1 MKELLILVSKKGK
14 KKQQLVDFLNKDMEG
29 KVKTTLGK
37 FSDLTIKL
45 DGKKPEVK
53 IDGKDITDFSLV
65 YYRRATDFLSLAG
78 TLSIC
83 LDLLGVDFVDTTFRD
98 IGPAGSKLTS
108 LTKLSLAGLP
118 IMPSFFCDREKIE
131 DHADFI
137 ISEYGF
143 PIVAKELARH
153 RGRGIYLLKTKKDF
167 EFWRETN
174 VEDQF
179 IFQSFYPNEK
189 EYRLLVLEDRVA
201 VYERKIRTDVKEFR
215 SNVSLGAKEE
225 FIDVEKAP
233 AEMKE
238 IVIKAA
244 KVLNL
249 QIAGADVLIDST
261 TGKQWILEV

>member
-45 DGKKPEVK
+45 DGEKPEVK

-108 LTKLSLAGLP
+108 LTKLSLAG
-118 IMPSFFCDREKIE
+118 
-131 DHADFI
+131 
-137 ISEYGF
+137 
-143 PIVAKELARH
+143 
-153 RGRGIYLLKTKKDF
+153 
-167 EFWRETN
+167 
-174 VEDQF
+174 
-179 IFQSFYPNEK
+179 
-189 EYRLLVLEDRVA
+189 
-201 VYERKIRTDVKEFR
+201 
-215 SNVSLGAKEE
+215 
-225 FIDVEKAP
+225 
-233 AEMKE
+233 
-238 IVIKAA
+238 
-244 KVLNL
+244 
-249 QIAGADVLIDST
+249 
-261 TGKQWILEV
+261 